1 MTGGHSASGNH
12 RALILAPFGET
23 QLARL
28 RGRIDVSYESW
39 METRELRDPEELG
52 ARLREEG
59 FGILVV
65 EVDFVFEEVFEAALG
80 LGLVGVCRATT
91 SHVDVDAA
99 TRHGVLVVNT
109 PGRNAQAVAEHAL
122 GLMLSLARRIPEA
135 HAYVKGR
142 RWQNPLEP
150 YLSLRG
156 VELAGRTLGIVGFG
170 AIGRSLASIA
180 SAVGMTCIA
189 HDPYVSPPVEN
200 ARLVELD
207 DLLVESDF
215 VSVHA
220 PLTSET
226 RRLMDARR
234 LGLMKPTAYLVSLSD
249 AAVVDEQALVH
260 ALSERRIAGA
270 ALDVFETQ
278 PIAPDS
284 PLLRLDNVILT
295 PHLGGATDETVE
307 RHSAMMADDV
317 LRWLDGE
324 RPERLVN
331 PEAWVARG

>member
-1 MTGGHSASGNH
+1 MTGARGNH
-12 RALILAPFGET
+12 RALILAPFAEA

-28 RGRIDVSYESW
+28 RRRVNVSYESW
-39 METRELRDPEELG
+39 METRELRDPDELG
-52 ARLREEG
+52 ARLHEEG
-59 FGILVV
+59 CDILVI
-65 EVDFVFEEVFEAALG
+65 EVDFVFEEVFEAAPG

-91 SHVDVDAA
+91 SHVDLEAA

-150 YLSLRG
+150 YLGLRG
-156 VELAGRTLGIVGFG
+156 IELSGRTLGIVGFG
-170 AIGRSLASIA
+170 TIGRKLASIA
-180 SAVGMTCIA
+180 SAVGMSCIA

-220 PLTSET
+220 PLTAET
-226 RRLMDARR
+226 RGLIDERR
-234 LGLMKPTAYLVSLSD
+234 LGLMKPTAHIVNLSD
-249 AAVVDEQALVH
+249 AAIVDEQALVR
-260 ALSERRIAGA
+260 ALTERRIAGA

-284 PLLRLDNVILT
+284 PLLRLENVILT

-317 LRWLDGE
+317 LRWVDGE

-331 PEAWVARG
+331 PEAWAARG